1 MRIRLTWMILA
12 TTFSASAAVAA
23 CGGAEE
29 PQPEYPPR
37 ANGETTVTV
46 ERDTTPPEPENG
58 PAAPQVQVVAG
69 TNSPIDGAAPA
80 LRVTSPRNGAK
91 IRRGNVM
98 IQAALT
104 NWDLSPEGNHVHVI
118 LDNEPY
124 IAVRDL
130 SHPID
135 LNAIV
140 QQNLGHELAPGSH
153 VVRMFPSRGHHES
166 VKTGDVFAAFT
177 FVYQTPTAGFSFD
190 ARAPLLTFSRPKGC
204 NVAGQRVL
212 LDFYL
217 SNVTDLGAAG
227 HRVRYSIDGTVN
239 GEITQWVPHYIENLP
254 AGDHTVQL
262 TLLGPDGQPVA
273 GPFNDTTR
281 TIQVAAS
288 CAPPAAAPA
297 AGAATPT
304 AAGAT
309 APAAAAPAAAEHA
322 H

>member
-1 MRIRLTWMILA
+1 MRIRLTWMSLA
-12 TTFSASAAVAA
+12 TAISAFVAVAA
-23 CGGAEE
+23 CGGAE
-29 PQPEYPPR
+29 PQPEYPARTEP
-37 ANGETTVTV
+37 ETIVTV

-58 PAAPQVQVVAG
+58 PATPQVQVVAG
-69 TNSPIDGAAPA
+69 TSTPLDGGPPT

-98 IQAALT
+98 IQATLT

-124 IAVRDL
+124 IAVRDV

-140 QQNLGHELAPGSH
+140 AANLGHELTAGSH

-166 VKTGDVFAAFT
+166 VKVGSPFVAFT
-177 FVYQTPTAGFSFD
+177 FVYQTPTAGFAFD
-190 ARAPLLTFSRPKGC
+190 PRAPLLTFSRPKGC
-204 NVAGQRVL
+204 NVTGQRVL

-217 SNVTDLGAAG
+217 TNVTDLGPTG
-227 HRVRYSIDGTVN
+227 HRVRYSVDGSVT
-239 GEITQWVPHYIENLP
+239 GEITRWVPHYIENLP
-254 AGDHTVQL
+254 AGEHTVQL

-281 TIQVAAS
+281 TFQVAAS
-288 CAPPAAAPA
+288 CAPPAPAPA
-297 AGAATPT
+297 TAGAA
-304 AAGAT
+304 
-309 APAAAAPAAAEHA
+309 AAAAAASDHA